1 MSKNSHF
8 ESRTGNPDCTP
19 EEIYYFVTDLRNFKR
34 FVPEG
39 TITDWKADS
48 DSCSFTVPRM
58 GDVELA
64 IVDREK
70 DSHVTYRGNALGN
83 NKFELILHITRKP
96 DSRAGLKVALDAELN
111 PMMKMIA
118 SGPIGQFLDMVV
130 DRMENFNCRQEIRE

>member
-34 FVPEG
+34 FVPDG
-39 TITDWKADS
+39 TVTDWKADT

-64 IVDREK
+64 IVEREK
-70 DSHVTYRGNALGN
+70 DSRVTYRGNALGN
-83 NKFELILHITRKP
+83 NNFELILHITRKP
-96 DSRAGLKVALDAELN
+96 DNLAGLKVALDAELN

-130 DRMENFNCRQEIRE
+130 DRMENFNCREEIRE